1 MNWSVICATNSE
13 KVLKSCLLSSPEIHS
28 AAEVILQRGFRSAAT
43 AYNAGIEKA
52 KADILVFAHQDV
64 YFAEGWVAAVEQ
76 AVQTLSK
83 QDPQWAVLGIWGVD
97 RAGVRF
103 GHLYCAGLMQRLGQ
117 LFDAPREVRSL
128 DEAVLIVRKS
138 SGVRFD
144 ESMPGFHM
152 YGTDVCQEAN
162 RRGMK
167 AYAISSF
174 CIHNTNG
181 YNMLPWDFWKCYLI
195 MRRKWRRQLP
205 ITTPCAKI
213 TFWCRPMIVWNVK
226 QALNILLKRHKPGRR
241 LPDPK
246 RFYQENS
253 LFQAAGPAQCGG
265 IIERKG
271 ET

>member
-1 MNWSVICATNSE
+1 
-13 KVLKSCLLSSPEIHS
+13 
-28 AAEVILQRGFRSAAT
+28 
-43 AYNAGIEKA
+43 
-52 KADILVFAHQDV
+52 
-64 YFAEGWVAAVEQ
+64 
-76 AVQTLSK
+76 
-83 QDPQWAVLGIWGVD
+83 
-97 RAGVRF
+97 
-103 GHLYCAGLMQRLGQ
+103 
-117 LFDAPREVRSL
+117 VRSL

-144 ESMPGFHM
+144 ESLPGFHM
-152 YGTDVCQEAN
+152 YGTDICQEAN

-271 ET
+271 ETVP